1 METAAKEI
9 LKIDKTNWAPVK
21 FGDVVFEP
29 KENAKDI
36 YNEGIEHVVGLEH
49 IDSENIHLTRS
60 GKLEESTTFSK
71 KFRKGDVLFG
81 RRRAYLKKAAL
92 AGFDGICSGDITVFR
107 AKKNLLPEL
116 LPFIANNEKFFDYA
130 IKHSAGG
137 LSPRVKFKDL
147 ANYEFL
153 LPPKDQQAQLAELLW
168 AMDEVIENEQE
179 VLERLI
185 IFFESA
191 IHNFTLGKIRFTE
204 ESKEQFKGS
213 KIGFIPEDW
222 ELISLSKYSE
232 LITNGFVGTAT
243 PYYTSVDNGIKYLQ
257 GMNVRR
263 NKIDLTGLTYITK
276 EFHKKQHKT
285 RLKGGDIL
293 TVQSGH
299 IGETAV
305 IPYELEGSNCHAV
318 IITRLDKTKWN
329 PHFVCYFINSP
340 IGQVKSKGITVGTT
354 VAHIN
359 TSELQKYLVPRP
371 SLTEQNIIVER
382 LKLIECSLNNIK
394 VKISSSKALQKSL
407 INQIF

>member
-9 LKIDKTNWAPVK
+9 LKIDKTNWTPVT

-168 AMDEVIENEQE
+168 AMDEVIERERA
-179 VLERLI
+179 VLEKIEKLKYQICLKSFFNGRKVNRADAIPLPNSDWKLVPLRSAVPDIEYGISISIPNNEDQNGIPILSTAEIDREGNLDYSIIRKIKYGKMNGRVTLKSGDVLFNWRNTAELI
-185 IFFESA
+185 GKTAIFYHPKDDNREYTFASFLLRMRCDEQTMNNIYLMQLLNFYRISEIFLGLARKAVNQANFNKNEIGDLLIPLPPYDVQTA
-191 IHNFTLGKIRFTE
+191 IVKDLDSVENNKALLK
-204 ESKEQFKGS
+204 S
-213 KIGFIPEDW
+213 KIA
-222 ELISLSKYSE
+222 SS
-232 LITNGFVGTAT
+232 
-243 PYYTSVDNGIKYLQ
+243 
-257 GMNVRR
+257 
-263 NKIDLTGLTYITK
+263 
-276 EFHKKQHKT
+276 
-285 RLKGGDIL
+285 
-293 TVQSGH
+293 QS
-299 IGETAV
+299 
-305 IPYELEGSNCHAV
+305 
-318 IITRLDKTKWN
+318 
-329 PHFVCYFINSP
+329 
-340 IGQVKSKGITVGTT
+340 
-354 VAHIN
+354 
-359 TSELQKYLVPRP
+359 
-371 SLTEQNIIVER
+371 
-382 LKLIECSLNNIK
+382 
-394 VKISSSKALQKSL
+394 LQKSL